1 MGVSSR
7 IAPIFS
13 FHIFFVNLRLV
24 NIKKQRIM
32 ETNELQRQ
40 LDAENLNFLNYILG
54 NVFDVELQGYV
65 YSEDD

>member
-24 NIKKQRIM
+24 NIKKIKGLWKQKNCKLSL
-32 ETNELQRQ
+32 TLK
-40 LDAENLNFLNYILG
+40 ILT
-54 NVFDVELQGYV
+54 
-65 YSEDD
+65 S